1 MNGTEGF
8 PFNGHVKHG
17 TNSIL
22 VLSFQVISD
31 TDDLLANET
40 LGLPS
45 FGARPSFC
53 SSKCKRS
60 E

>member
-1 MNGTEGF
+1 MNGIEGF

-22 VLSFQVISD
+22 VLSFKLISD

-40 LGLPS
+40 LGLP
-45 FGARPSFC
+45 
-53 SSKCKRS
+53 
-60 E
+60 